1 MFDNTIFSITAG
13 MAWLCII
20 LYTVMV
26 FQLLRNYKT
35 WPFVKYGTR
44 RKEIG
49 LFLYFLFFA
58 VTYTIDSDFFHYKDV
73 VLTTTEIMPYGFEEF
88 YQNLIIWI
96 NNDYLL
102 FRIIVWGG
110 ALIAYFASTKIF
122 KCNTSIALILL
133 LVMFGG
139 IFSYARASLAFC
151 VYYFG
156 LLLLINALSLNKNR
170 KFLLFV
176 CALGLII
183 SSFWLHRSMALLI
196 AMTPVVFFK
205 INKKSIIALLILT
218 PLVIYT
224 LQSIFGDILSLAE
237 FDDVISR
244 RINDSYYDRESVD
257 YNWKGRIGQCLHY
270 GLYAVSIYVISTAV
284 PKLKTIEGTGIVERM
299 FTYLIVLSYIS
310 VTMLVL
316 FDGNDIYTHRY
327 LKTTIIPIT
336 LSISYLY
343 EKQLISI
350 KQLNIILL
358 IAILGRYWGFSKFM
372 FL

>member
-1 MFDNTIFSITAG
+1 

-26 FQLLRNYKT
+26 FQLLRNYKM
-35 WPFVKYGTR
+35 WPYMEYGTR
-44 RKEIG
+44 KTEIG

-73 VLTTTEIMPYGFEEF
+73 VLTTTEITPYGFEEF
-88 YQNLIIWI
+88 YQNLILWI

-102 FRIIVWGG
+102 FRIIVWGS
-110 ALIAYFASTKIF
+110 ALLAYFASTKIF
-122 KCNTSIALILL
+122 KCNTSIALMLL

-139 IFSYARASLAFC
+139 IFSYARASLSFC

-156 LLLLINALSLNKNR
+156 LLLLINALSLKKNR
-170 KFLLFV
+170 KLLLFL
-176 CALGLII
+176 CALGLIL
-183 SSFWLHRSMALLI
+183 SSYWLHRSMALLI
-196 AMTPVVFFK
+196 AMTPVVFIK
-205 INKKSIIALLILT
+205 LNKKRIIALLILT
-218 PLVIYT
+218 PLVIYA

-237 FDDVISR
+237 MDDVINR
-244 RINDSYYDRESVD
+244 RINDFYSDRESVN
-257 YNWKGRIGQCLHY
+257 YNWKGMVGQWLHY
-270 GLYAVSIYVISTAV
+270 GLYVVSIYVISTAV
-284 PKLKTIEGTGIVERM
+284 PKLKVIEGSCIMERM
-299 FTYLIVLSYIS
+299 FTYLIVLAYIS

-316 FDGNDIYTHRY
+316 FNGNDLYTHRY

-350 KQLNIILL
+350 KQLKIILL
-358 IAILGRYWGFSKFM
+358 FAILGRYWGFSKFM